1 MCSARATLTRAVT
14 YRILVINLQKH
25 FMAQTHERDQSTMST
40 TSNRP
45 YDETNIEDREEVK
58 EPPNYRVLLHND
70 DFSTKQFVVQMLI
83 TVFNKSLAEATEI
96 MWRTHQ
102 SGVGLCG
109 IYPLDVAETKVNV
122 ATEAARDAGF
132 PLRLTMEEE

>member
-1 MCSARATLTRAVT
+1 
-14 YRILVINLQKH
+14 
-25 FMAQTHERDQSTMST
+25 MST
-40 TSNRP
+40 TKNLP
-45 YDETNIEDREEVK
+45 YAETDGEIREAVE
-58 EPPNYRVLLHND
+58 EPPDYRVLLHND
-70 DFSTKQFVVQMLI
+70 DFTTKQFVVEMLMA
-83 TVFNKSLAEATEI
+83 VFNKSPEEATEI

-132 PLRLTMEEE
+132 PLRLTIEEE

>member
-1 MCSARATLTRAVT
+1 
-14 YRILVINLQKH
+14 
-25 FMAQTHERDQSTMST
+25 MST

-45 YDETNIEDREEVK
+45 YDETNIEEREEVK